1 MKFKFYINLTFI
13 IILFN
18 FLFTISCQQSLTLK
32 QAIDC
37 QCITQEPFDG
47 FLTIEFTRDTA
58 QRSPQILILSGY
70 YEEHNIIDTLQTDT
84 VPAYRNFI
92 YYRVPVNHYYSAVCL
107 YVRNGDT
114 IRAIDGN
121 FLKKESYYDSDCD
134 TICWKLT
141 GSTLNV
147 KLKNTRR

>member
-1 MKFKFYINLTFI
+1 MKYKLYINLTFI

-37 QCITQEPFDG
+37 QCITQEPFDW

-107 YVRNGDT
+107 YVRDGDT